1 MTGFDIAAW
10 FVLLLLA
17 VLGIAAVVLIGSLP
31 GIVASKR
38 NHPYADAIMV
48 GGWATLLAGVVLW
61 PVVLM
66 WAFCPDL
73 VSASR
78 QSRIIPPTNKEGE
91 A

>member
-17 VLGIAAVVLIGSLP
+17 ALCIAAVVLLGSLP
-31 GIVASKR
+31 GIVANKR

-48 GGWATLLAGVVLW
+48 GGWATLLVGVVLW

-73 VSASR
+73 VSPTR
-78 QSRIIPPTNKEGE
+78 QRVSSTAANNEGE
-91 A
+91 V

>member
-17 VLGIAAVVLIGSLP
+17 VLGIAVVMLIGSLP

-38 NHPYADAIMV
+38 HHPYADAIMV
-48 GGWATLLAGVVLW
+48 GGWATLLVGVVLW

-73 VSASR
+73 VSISG
-78 QSRIIPPTNKEGE
+78 QSQNSPAADNQGE
-91 A
+91 V

>member
-10 FVLLLLA
+10 FVLLLLSI
-17 VLGIAAVVLIGSLP
+17 LGIAAVVLIGSLP

-38 NHPYADAIMV
+38 HHPYADAIMV

-73 VSASR
+73 VPNSKRTQMSTDA
-78 QSRIIPPTNKEGE
+78 TAEGE

>member
-17 VLGIAAVVLIGSLP
+17 ALGIAAVVLLGSLP
-31 GIVASKR
+31 GIVANKR
-38 NHPYADAIMV
+38 NHPYSDAIMV
-48 GGWATLLAGVVLW
+48 GGWATLLVGVVLW

-73 VSASR
+73 VSPPR
-78 QSRIIPPTNKEGE
+78 QRVNSTAANNEGE
-91 A
+91 V

>member
-17 VLGIAAVVLIGSLP
+17 ALGIAAVVLIGSLP
-31 GIVASKR
+31 GVVASKR

-48 GGWATLLAGVVLW
+48 GGWATLLVGVVLW

-73 VSASR
+73 APNSKRNQMSTDA
-78 QSRIIPPTNKEGE
+78 TAGGE

>member
-31 GIVASKR
+31 GIVASKC
-38 NHPYADAIMV
+38 NHPYADAIIV

-73 VSASR
+73 VSDSK
-78 QSRIIPPTNKEGE
+78 RIQMSTDATAEGE

>member
-17 VLGIAAVVLIGSLP
+17 ALGIAAVVLIGSLP

-48 GGWATLLAGVVLW
+48 GGWATLLVGVVLW
-61 PVVLM
+61 PIVLM

-73 VSASR
+73 VPNSR
-78 QSRIIPPTNKEGE
+78 RIQKSTNATAEGE

>member
-48 GGWATLLAGVVLW
+48 GGWATLLVGVVLW
-61 PVVLM
+61 PIVLM

-73 VSASR
+73 IPNSK
-78 QSRIIPPTNKEGE
+78 RIQMSTDTAAEGE

>member
-38 NHPYADAIMV
+38 HHPYADAIMA
-48 GGWATLLAGVVLW
+48 GGWATLLVGVVLW
-61 PVVLM
+61 PVVLL

-73 VSASR
+73 VPTSR
-78 QSRIIPPTNKEGE
+78 QRRINPAPNKNGE